1 MASNKDVLE
10 GQRFNRRRLVTAFAS
25 GTPGGRELEYRSS
38 LRPLA
43 VGAVVAVV
51 ILVVA
56 AVLGR
61 FSPTLPEKWQNST
74 LVIVKG
80 TGARYYTING
90 TLRPVTNI
98 TSAKL
103 LSQSG
108 SYQTSS
114 VPDSVISGIPRG
126 SQVGLTGSRRP
137 SSAVSWRGQ
146 AEVGWRRRA
155 APSEG
160 SGMPPDYRGRGR
172 AVERGRAAQ
181 YQPVASE
188 WAQAPQGLP

>member
-61 FSPTLPEKWQNST
+61 FSPTLPRSGRT
-74 LVIVKG
+74 
-80 TGARYYTING
+80 
-90 TLRPVTNI
+90 PP
-98 TSAKL
+98 
-103 LSQSG
+103 LS
-108 SYQTSS
+108 
-114 VPDSVISGIPRG
+114 
-126 SQVGLTGSRRP
+126 
-137 SSAVSWRGQ
+137 
-146 AEVGWRRRA
+146 
-155 APSEG
+155 
-160 SGMPPDYRGRGR
+160 
-172 AVERGRAAQ
+172 
-181 YQPVASE
+181 
-188 WAQAPQGLP
+188 

>member
-61 FSPTLPEKWQNST
+61 FSPPLPEQWLTST
-74 LVIVKG
+74 LVTLTG
-80 TGARYYTING
+80 TVARY
-90 TLRPVTNI
+90 
-98 TSAKL
+98 
-103 LSQSG
+103 
-108 SYQTSS
+108 
-114 VPDSVISGIPRG
+114 
-126 SQVGLTGSRRP
+126 
-137 SSAVSWRGQ
+137 
-146 AEVGWRRRA
+146 
-155 APSEG
+155 
-160 SGMPPDYRGRGR
+160 
-172 AVERGRAAQ
+172 
-181 YQPVASE
+181 
-188 WAQAPQGLP
+188 